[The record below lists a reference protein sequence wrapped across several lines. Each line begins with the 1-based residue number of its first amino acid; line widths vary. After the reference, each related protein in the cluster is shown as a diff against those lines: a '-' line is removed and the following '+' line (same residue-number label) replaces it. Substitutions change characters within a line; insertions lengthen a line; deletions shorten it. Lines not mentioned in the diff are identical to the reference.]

1 MALGP
6 VIEPLSVIFFTILLC
21 LMSFEVIRR
30 IDILKPLFGVRIKKN
45 YSNTT
50 KNIAYGFG
58 CLLIIPIGLEI
69 IL

>member
-21 LMSFEVIRR
+21 LMSFEVILR

-50 KNIAYGFG
+50 KKIAYGFG